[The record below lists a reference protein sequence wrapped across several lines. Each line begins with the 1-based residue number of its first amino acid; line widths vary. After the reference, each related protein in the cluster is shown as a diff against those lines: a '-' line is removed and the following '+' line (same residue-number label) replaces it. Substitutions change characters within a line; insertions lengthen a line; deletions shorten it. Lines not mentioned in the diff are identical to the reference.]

1 MKKHIAIISAVI
13 IMLTALCGC
22 SPKTTADIKNVDIDL
37 TTLSSTVVYS
47 EVYNMMLEPD
57 NYIGKKVKM
66 RGTFS
71 AQVDNETG
79 KTYVACVVADATA
92 CCQQGIEFQLADESK
107 KYPEDYPELE
117 TEIEV
122 VGDFNTYNEGELQ
135 FIVLQNA
142 IMNEV

>member
-1 MKKHIAIISAVI
+1 MKKLVALISVAL
-13 IMLTALCGC
+13 MAAALCGC
-22 SPKTTADIKNVDIDL
+22 SPKTTADIKNVDLDL

-57 NYIGKKVKM
+57 DYIGKKVKM

-71 AQVDNETG
+71 AVTDEETG
-79 KTYVACVVADATA
+79 KVYVACVIADATA
-92 CCQQGIEFQLADESK
+92 CCQQGIEFQLADETK
-107 KYPEDYPELE
+107 KYPDDYPELE

-135 FIVLQNA
+135 FVVLQNA
-142 IMNEV
+142 IMNTV